1 MFTVSQSSYN
11 QSIRKI
17 VLAFGSIFESIYVTR
32 TNTDGSEK
40 EKIRVPLSYGNKEK
54 FIWRLT
60 QESSLSKN
68 SRVQTVLPRLGFEIS
83 TMLYD
88 PSRKLNR
95 TTQRAQIV
103 GGTYYSGYAEVPY
116 IINFSLF
123 AFTRHMDDMLQ
134 IIEQIVPYFAPDYT
148 VTIKMNELHSTVDI
162 PFILNSVALNEDYE
176 GSFET
181 RRALISTFDIAAKT
195 YIYPNICG
203 STGGGG
209 IIERTDVNFY
219 DGEDTVSGS
228 TYVADVGYTGDYV
241 TGSITGVTGD
251 WPP

>member
-17 VLAFGSIFESIYVTR
+17 VLAFGSLFESIYVTR
-32 TNTDGSEK
+32 SEQDGTET
-40 EKIRVPLSYGNKEK
+40 EKIRVPLSYGSKEK

-68 SRVQTVLPRLGFEIS
+68 SRVQIVLPKLGFEIS

-88 PSRKLNR
+88 PTRKLNR
-95 TTQRAQIV
+95 TIQRSQVIQNSYV
-103 GGTYYSGYAEVPY
+103 TSYAEVPY
-116 IINFSLF
+116 IINFSLY

-134 IIEQIVPYFAPDYT
+134 IIEQIVPYFAPDFT
-148 VTIKMNELHSTVDI
+148 VTIKMNDLHPSVDI
-162 PFILNSVALNEDYE
+162 PFVLNSVALNENYE

-181 RRALISTFDIAAKT
+181 RRALISTFDFSAKT
-195 YIYPNICG
+195 FIYPNICG
-203 STGGGG
+203 SDGLRGG

-219 DGEDTVSGS
+219 DGDDTVGGS
-228 TYVADVGYTGDYV
+228 TYVADVGYTGDFI
-241 TGSITGVTGD
+241 TGSITEVKGD
-251 WPP
+251 WP